1 MAGKSVRARTYLT
14 LGGLLLLLSACG
26 GSPAGPSEITRPA
39 PATAPT
45 AQARPALVWPAS
57 LDAYARILVG
67 DQIARWPAGASLRH
81 CAPAELAGVV
91 AEAAAMMT
99 RVSGLQQTQAGPCNV
114 QWDLDQAPGHAVTTL
129 SLGERGEIVAARIVL
144 HPGNLDLAGHEAGH
158 ALGLQHS
165 PRAEDLMNA
174 TPRVD
179 EFSRDELAVLAAM
192 YPR

>member
-1 MAGKSVRARTYLT
+1 VPPTPPA
-14 LGGLLLLLSACG
+14 SA
-26 GSPAGPSEITRPA
+26 RPA
-39 PATAPT
+39 P
-45 AQARPALVWPAS
+45 VWPAS

-67 DQIARWPAGASLRH
+67 DQIARWPAGAALHH

-99 RVSGLQQTQAGPCNV
+99 RVSGLHQTQAGPCNV
-114 QWDLDQAPGHAVTTL
+114 QWELDPAGGHAFTTL

-144 HPGNLDLAGHEAGH
+144 HAGYLDLAGHEGGH
-158 ALGLQHS
+158 ALGLRHS
-165 PRAEDLMNA
+165 PRTEDLMNA

-179 EFSRDELAVLAAM
+179 EFSRDELAVLAWM